1 MAPSTLESR
10 DCRQFDHPESAGN
23 CSSRQRDRREL
34 WHRFPDLTMPVRRS
48 PIQLQNFGPTS
59 SDRDLVDGLLERAE
73 SSLAEIYK
81 RHGGAVFGLSRRVL
95 NDDSLAEDVTQEIFL
110 RLWNEP
116 HRFDAERGTL
126 RSYLNRQSH
135 SRSIE
140 RVRSEESRRRRE
152 DRSVESET
160 PDSTATE
167 SEVLAGIESDRVR
180 RALDL
185 LDQKERR
192 VIVLAYYG
200 GHSYREVATRLGLPE
215 GTVKSQMRAGLRH
228 LSVLLD
234 DGALEG
240 ER

>member
-1 MAPSTLESR
+1 
-10 DCRQFDHPESAGN
+10 
-23 CSSRQRDRREL
+23 
-34 WHRFPDLTMPVRRS
+34 MPVRRS
-48 PIQLQNFGPTS
+48 PIQSQNFGPVS
-59 SDRDLVDGLLERAE
+59 SDRDLVEGLLERAE

-116 HRFDAERGTL
+116 QRFEADRGTL

-140 RVRSEESRRRRE
+140 RVRSEEARRRRE
-152 DRSVESET
+152 DRAVESGS
-160 PDSTATE
+160 PDSAATE
-167 SEVLAGIESDRVR
+167 SEVFAGIESDRIR
-180 RALDL
+180 RALEC
-185 LDQKERR
+185 LDQKERQ

-200 GHSYREVATRLGLPE
+200 GYSYREVATRLGLPE

-234 DGALEG
+234 DGALEE